1 MINFKSY
8 FFFGIIL
15 VFLGFTVSVGYGAQP
30 ITLLTVRYGSYSE
43 EQKTRVAF
51 DFSGGLPNFS
61 YNTDLEKNEIRFN
74 FENIQAAKGMLKT
87 FLIQDERVDNLSV
100 KETEKGIEANIV
112 LKVPC
117 EITEGKI
124 QQTTLYFDLT
134 ENLTLAD
141 NSTSLSEETIG
152 FGKITGKI
160 YDNLSGK
167 TISGVKISIVEHDQ
181 EAISNDNGFY
191 FFQKIPVGKAILE
204 FSHPEYDNESRMVA
218 ITENQETNL
227 NIALKRAEGFTSPTP
242 TAKPILTTPAPD
254 SIPST
259 PSIDLFYNQEAIELF
274 QLGEYHFQS
283 NHFEEAIDAYQK
295 AIEREPAFAEAYY
308 KLGISLGK
316 LGKPKDGILTLEK
329 ALSLDPFN
337 ASIYNALGAMYGML
351 QQYDQAIEQF
361 EKAVD
366 IDPQLSLAYNNMGIL
381 FGKLGDHKRA
391 LEVLKLAVQI
401 EPESAES
408 QGALG
413 VAYAMAGQPHNAIKP
428 LQEAVRIDPNYAKA
442 HFNLGITYLW
452 LGDFLRAKE
461 QYEILKNLDAEMAQ
475 DLLIELQSMEG
486 AIEQ

>member
-1 MINFKSY
+1 MKHFKSY

-30 ITLLTVRYGSYSE
+30 ITLLTVRYGSYPE

-51 DFSGGLPNFS
+51 DFSGGCPNFS
-61 YNTDLEKNEIRFN
+61 YNTDLKKSEIRFN
-74 FENIQAAKGMLKT
+74 FENTLAAKGTLKT

-100 KETEKGIEANIV
+100 KETEKGIEIV
-112 LKVPC
+112 TVVKVPC
-117 EITEGKI
+117 EITEGNI
-124 QQTTLYFDLT
+124 QKTTLYFDLT
-134 ENLTLAD
+134 ENLTLVD
-141 NSTSLSEETIG
+141 NSTSLLEEPTG

-167 TISGVKISIVEHDQ
+167 TISGVKISIVEQDQ
-181 EAISNDNGFY
+181 EAISNDDGSY
-191 FFQKIPVGKAILE
+191 FFPKIPVGKVILE

-227 NIALKRAEGFTSPTP
+227 NIALKQAEGFTSPTP
-242 TAKPILTTPAPD
+242 TAKPILTTPTPD

-259 PSIDLFYNQEAIELF
+259 PSMDLFYNQEALEFF

-295 AIEREPAFAEAYY
+295 AIEREPTFAEAYY

-329 ALSLDPFN
+329 ALSLDPYN
-337 ASIYNALGAMYGML
+337 ASVYNALGAMYGML

-428 LQEAVRIDPNYAKA
+428 LQEAVRIDPYYAKA

-461 QYEILKNLDAEMAQ
+461 QYEILKNLDFEMAQ

-486 AIEQ
+486 TSEQ